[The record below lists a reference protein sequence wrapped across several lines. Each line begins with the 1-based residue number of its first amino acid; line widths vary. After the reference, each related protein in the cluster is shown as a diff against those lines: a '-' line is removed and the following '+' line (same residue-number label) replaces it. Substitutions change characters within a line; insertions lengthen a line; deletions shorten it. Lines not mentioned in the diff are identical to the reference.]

1 MSKFRKSRLA
11 AGALAA
17 AMISAGLVVSADAG
31 KLGLGREA
39 KPDEVAGWDID
50 VRPDGQG
57 LPPGKGTV
65 AQGENIFIEQCSACH
80 GEFGQGVDRWP
91 VLSGG
96 LGSLKHDRPE
106 KTIGSFWPAPST
118 IYDYVR
124 RAMPYGNA
132 QSLKPDEIY
141 ALVAYVLY
149 LNEVVKDT
157 NFELNQKNFTS
168 IKLPNASGF
177 YDDDRE
183 TSEKRFWRKEPCMKD
198 CKADAK
204 VLNRARMLDV
214 TPDGKP
220 DGKKGPKVE

>member
-1 MSKFRKSRLA
+1 MWKSRKA
-11 AGALAA
+11 IATAGTLLVACSALAMPA
-17 AMISAGLVVSADAG
+17 LGG

-39 KPDEVAGWDID
+39 SPQEIAGWDID

-65 AQGENIFIEQCSACH
+65 AQGENIFIEQCAACH

-149 LNEVVKDT
+149 LNEVVKDMG
-157 NFELNQKNFTS
+157 FELNQKNFAS
-168 IKLPNASGF
+168 IKLPNSGGF

-183 TSEKRFWRKEPCMKD
+183 TSERQFWQKDPCMTN
-198 CKADAK
+198 CKAEVK
-204 VLNRARMLDV
+204 VLNHARMLDV

-220 DGKKGPKVE
+220 DGKKAPKVE

>member
-1 MSKFRKSRLA
+1 MSKFRKTFT
-11 AGALAA
+11 GALVAG
-17 AMISAGLVVSADAG
+17 SAVVSLVSVAVAG

-39 KPDEVAGWDID
+39 SPQEIAGWDID

-65 AQGENIFIEQCSACH
+65 AQGESIFIEQCAACH

-91 VLSGG
+91 VLAGG
-96 LGSLKHDRPE
+96 LGSLTHDRPD

-141 ALVAYVLY
+141 ALVAYLLY

-157 NFELNQKNFTS
+157 GFELNQKNFAS
-168 IKLPNASGF
+168 IKLPNSGGF

-183 TSEKRFWRKEPCMKD
+183 TSEKQFWQKDVCMKD
-198 CKADAK
+198 CKVDVK
-204 VLNRARMLDV
+204 VLNHARMLDV
-214 TPDGKP
+214 TPDR
-220 DGKKGPKVE
+220 KKSPKVE

>member
-1 MSKFRKSRLA
+1 MSKFRNTFT
-11 AGALAA
+11 GALVAG
-17 AMISAGLVVSADAG
+17 SAVVSLVSVAVAG

-39 KPDEVAGWDID
+39 SPQEIAGWDID

-65 AQGENIFIEQCSACH
+65 AQGESIFIEQCAACH

-91 VLSGG
+91 VLAGG
-96 LGSLKHDRPE
+96 LGSLTHDRPD

-141 ALVAYVLY
+141 ALVAYLLY

-157 NFELNQKNFTS
+157 GFELNQKNFAS
-168 IKLPNASGF
+168 IKLPNSGGF

-183 TSEKRFWRKEPCMKD
+183 TSEKQFWQKDVCMKD
-198 CKADAK
+198 CKVDVK
-204 VLNRARMLDV
+204 VLNHARMLDV
-214 TPDGKP
+214 TPDR
-220 DGKKGPKVE
+220 KKSPKVE

>member
-1 MSKFRKSRLA
+1 MSKFRNTFT
-11 AGALAA
+11 GALVAG
-17 AMISAGLVVSADAG
+17 SAVVSLVSVAVAG

-39 KPDEVAGWDID
+39 SPQEIAGWDID

-65 AQGENIFIEQCSACH
+65 TQGESIFIEQCAACH

-91 VLSGG
+91 VLAGG
-96 LGSLKHDRPE
+96 LGSLTHDRPD

-141 ALVAYVLY
+141 ALVAYLLY

-157 NFELNQKNFTS
+157 GFELNQKNFAS
-168 IKLPNASGF
+168 IKLPNSGGF

-183 TSEKRFWRKEPCMKD
+183 TSEKQFWQKDVCMKD
-198 CKADAK
+198 CKVDVK
-204 VLNRARMLDV
+204 VLNHARMLDV
-214 TPDGKP
+214 TPDR
-220 DGKKGPKVE
+220 KKSPKVE